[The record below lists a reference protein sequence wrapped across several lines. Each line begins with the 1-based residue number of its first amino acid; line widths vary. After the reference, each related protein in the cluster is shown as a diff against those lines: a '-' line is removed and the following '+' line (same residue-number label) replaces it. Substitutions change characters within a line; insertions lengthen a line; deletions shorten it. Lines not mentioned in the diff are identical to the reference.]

1 MWPQRELPPLPQAM
15 QLLQNLRDAGAQFS
29 SVMLDIE
36 GDNWGPPYSA
46 ASNQEFVM
54 TLVNAFADAKVPV
67 AIYCGW
73 QFESFFGANF
83 TSLSHL
89 PLIYAHYDNTP
100 SYDLT
105 PNIYTVILYHFDGA
119 NRYIDITDNLFG
131 GWSAPAGK
139 QFFDGANGEQVC
151 GSGALDWDWSQTPWW

>member
-1 MWPQRELPPLPQAM
+1 MFVCLNIMAPNRYMWPERALPPLPQAM
-15 QLLQNLRDAGAQFS
+15 QLLQNLRDGNAEYS

-36 GDNWGPPYSA
+36 GDNWGSHSA

-83 TSLSHL
+83 TSLNHL

-100 SYDLT
+100 SY
-105 PNIYTVILYHFDGA
+105 
-119 NRYIDITDNLFG
+119 IDIADNLFG
-131 GWSAPAGK
+131 GWSLPSGK

-151 GSGALDWDWSQTPWW
+151 GSGGLDWDWSQTPWW